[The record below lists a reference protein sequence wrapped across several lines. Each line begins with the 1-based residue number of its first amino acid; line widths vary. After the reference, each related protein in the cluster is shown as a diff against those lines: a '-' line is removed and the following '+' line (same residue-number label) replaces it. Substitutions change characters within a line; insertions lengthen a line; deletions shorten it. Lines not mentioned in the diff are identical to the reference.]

1 MFLHRPLAVD
11 STALIL
17 LLGALAATAPLAID
31 MYLPAL
37 PAMAEGLNRPIN
49 QIQQTLTVF
58 MLGYALCQLIYGPL
72 SDRFGRRPV
81 MLFGMMLFSVASL
94 ICTLAVDLE
103 QLLLARTLQALGG
116 GAASVVVTALVRD
129 LYRGEAAARMMSL
142 VVMSMTLAPLLAPL
156 VGGQVLLW
164 FGWRTIFL
172 LLTLLGA
179 VLSLVIWLRL
189 PETRQTTPQRFSLR
203 RMLCDYKQVLGHR
216 QAMGYLLCGSFSTAG
231 MFAFI
236 TASPFVYIEYYGVS
250 EALYGLLFGCNIVL
264 MMLLNWVN
272 SRIIMRT
279 GLATMI
285 GRASLFQAIIGML
298 LLVSVLVL
306 DQLAALFPLL
316 VLFVGC
322 IGLLGANCSAAV
334 VSPFDRTAGSAAAIL
349 GTSRFLIGGLTAVA
363 VSLLH
368 DETALPM
375 AMVISLCGVIGYCC
389 FLFIASP
396 TLVDTG
402 PTSPPQ

>member
-1 MFLHRPLAVD
+1 MSLHRPFAID

-37 PAMAEGLNRPIN
+37 PAMAESLNRPIN
-49 QIQQTLTVF
+49 QIQQTLTAF

-81 MLFGMMLFSVASL
+81 MLFGMMLFSIASL
-94 ICTLAVDLE
+94 ICTLALNLE
-103 QLLLARTLQALGG
+103 QLLLARILQALGG

-156 VGGQVLLW
+156 LGGQILLW
-164 FGWRTIFL
+164 FDWRTIFL
-172 LLTLLGA
+172 VLTLLGA
-179 VLSLVIWLRL
+179 MLTLVIWLRL
-189 PETRQTTPQRFSLR
+189 PETRKTTTHRFSMK
-203 RMLCDYKQVLGHR
+203 RMLCDYKNVLCHR

-272 SRIIMRT
+272 SRVIMAT

-285 GRASLFQAIIGML
+285 GRASLFQAVVGIL
-298 LLVSVLVL
+298 LLMSVMVL
-306 DQLAALFPLL
+306 DQLVVLFPLL
-316 VLFVGC
+316 VLFVGA

-334 VSPFDRTAGSAAAIL
+334 VSPFDRTAGSAAALL
-349 GTSRFLIGGLTAVA
+349 GTSRFLIGGLMAVA

-375 AMVISLCGVIGYCC
+375 AMVMSSCGIVGYCC
-389 FLFIASP
+389 FRFIVRP
-396 TLVDTG
+396 TIEHADSTG
-402 PTSPPQ
+402 PA